1 MEPVRIKAPGWGF
14 SSTEHE
20 ELRINPSTAGLR
32 ALTPIRPDD
41 VFYIGRMTFSV
52 HAQETNDSMK
62 SAEIQ
67 VTSSGHND
75 STRKGIVDLED
86 ESLGESR
93 EICTAAELSMTV
105 TANHRLS
112 TPTIPSSRPIAIMET
127 PTAVRVLQL
136 DPEPVAIMSSVDGN
150 SMKDPP
156 VLVSA
161 TNATASDQPLVKAEM
176 EEVEDDNKEVVHH
189 RITDLPAAADQ
200 QLSSTADEDSPQSST
215 TPKKEASGS
224 GLDLCRENT
233 STILVEI
240 PTRRQMPTDVT
251 SSAKRRKVKSPGD
264 LAEPTSSSRS
274 TRSNPRE
281 DTKSVNLAHSNLK
294 VMFASS
300 TSSDKS
306 PQFMKFL
313 HKQGVKTVKSVADCT
328 ILCVG
333 KSAELKK
340 TSNLILAVAAGKEI
354 VTDEWISRSATE
366 GELLKTHD
374 FLAKDLRREAEWGT
388 TLSDAIERGRQGTK
402 PFLGYTIFFTPSARK
417 ELGKGFSDIKEI
429 AVFAG
434 AECIKATVP
443 RKGPEDS
450 PTTMVIAATND
461 AELPFLEEKSWKAYS
476 KEIITLSVLRGSLD
490 LDSNEFI
497 VGPRAASQSGRG
509 KKRKR

>member
-1 MEPVRIKAPGWGF
+1 MDLVRIKAPGWGF
-14 SSTEHE
+14 STTEHE
-20 ELRINPSTAGLR
+20 GLRVSPSTAALR
-32 ALTPIRPDD
+32 VLTPIRPDD
-41 VFYIGRMTFSV
+41 VFYVGRMTFSV
-52 HAQETNDSMK
+52 HVQEMNKSMK

-75 STRKGIVDLED
+75 STVQGILDLEG

-93 EICTAAELSMTV
+93 GIDKVTELSMAV
-105 TANHRLS
+105 TSYHRSS
-112 TPTIPSSRPIAIMET
+112 TPTISSRPIAVMET
-127 PTAVRVLQL
+127 PTAVRVRQS

-150 SMKDPP
+150 SVKDPP
-156 VLVSA
+156 ILMDA
-161 TNATASDQPLVKAEM
+161 TNATASDQPLVKTEM
-176 EEVEDDNKEVVHH
+176 EEVKDDNEELVHH
-189 RITDLPAAADQ
+189 QITNLSDAADQ
-200 QLSSTADEDSPQSST
+200 HPSSTADEYTPHSSP
-215 TPKKEASGS
+215 TPKKEDSDS
-224 GLDLCRENT
+224 GLDLRPQNT
-233 STILVEI
+233 STIQVEI
-240 PTRRQMPTDVT
+240 PMRRQMPTDVI

-281 DTKSVNLAHSNLK
+281 DTKSENPVHSDLK
-294 VMFASS
+294 IMFASS

-313 HKQGVKTVKSVADCT
+313 NKQGVKTVKSVADCT

-354 VTDEWISRSATE
+354 ITDEWISRSATK
-366 GELLKTHD
+366 GELLETYA
-374 FLAKDLRREAEWGT
+374 FLAKDPKREAEWGT
-388 TLSDAIERGRQGTK
+388 TLSNAIERGRQGAK
-402 PFLGYTIFFTPSARK
+402 PLVGYSIFFTPSARK
-417 ELGKGFSDIKEI
+417 EVGKGFSDIKEI

-443 RKGPEDS
+443 RKGPEES
-450 PTTMVIAATND
+450 PMTMVIAATDD
-461 AELPFLEEKSWKAYS
+461 AELPALEEKSWKAYS

-490 LDSNEFI
+490 LDSDEFL
-497 VGPRAASQSGRG
+497 VGPRVASHSGRG